1 MVQLDGRRAVVCS
14 FLRMRGRTSARRQG
28 LEPTHGQRAFS
39 QDWGPEEPRAARG
52 SGAFTRSDEQHARRA
67 DTNQPPYC
75 GRATGGPNRRPGPN
89 QPGTPA
95 PGGRGTDAPRPPPVR
110 TRFNG
115 TTAPDVGFRARRGS
129 GAVGDRGERDGS
141 QCLEA
146 ASCLLTRTSPGQITS
161 QVTRCTQKG
170 HGFLRAEA
178 CDACENADEG
188 NRADD
193 PHTLRAA
200 HQPTSLVGTTPL
212 AAAKSLDGLRGR
224 GQELE
229 AAHLRGRAQQMT
241 ASHRADE
248 RSPAA
253 QEATELL
260 RYGDNGLRE
269 SRLRL
274 DGGAALLLQSILPLC
289 MAHLLVLFGGRTCC
303 LHCGKHQAD

>member
-1 MVQLDGRRAVVCS
+1 MIGVMDVVAAAAALLAKMQRIGGLDAGAVDDDGGSGLVRRRIRLPV
-14 FLRMRGRTSARRQG
+14 RMRG
-28 LEPTHGQRAFS
+28 
-39 QDWGPEEPRAARG
+39 WGV
-52 SGAFTRSDEQHARRA
+52 RSME
-67 DTNQPPYC
+67 
-75 GRATGGPNRRPGPN
+75 
-89 QPGTPA
+89 
-95 PGGRGTDAPRPPPVR
+95 
-110 TRFNG
+110 
-115 TTAPDVGFRARRGS
+115 
-129 GAVGDRGERDGS
+129 
-141 QCLEA
+141 
-146 ASCLLTRTSPGQITS
+146 
-161 QVTRCTQKG
+161 
-170 HGFLRAEA
+170 
-178 CDACENADEG
+178 
-188 NRADD
+188 
-193 PHTLRAA
+193 
-200 HQPTSLVGTTPL
+200 QPTSLVGTTPL